1 MGTEGTK
8 KAGCEVS
15 EQGPRG
21 SATQYAQLQAELR
34 YIVNTAETG
43 QQNGGIHRGA
53 QHLRVLAHLPIYTLS
68 QKGK

>member
-43 QQNGGIHRGA
+43 QQQSLTRM
-53 QHLRVLAHLPIYTLS
+53 VVFTEEPST
-68 QKGK
+68 